1 MRLNDDLDRRTT
13 PSPALPS
20 FAILDAS
27 PYPQAAYNLS
37 FHVWAVNRQH
47 CAMTGVPAS
56 DVVGRNLFEAFPAN
70 PDDPS
75 SDAEPAMVAS
85 LARMVETSEPDVM
98 DVVKHDLTHGDGRFE
113 EYYWQITHSPI
124 WSNGDG
130 TGEII
135 GALQTA
141 RDVTAEIVRQKI
153 NAAQQRS
160 AMIGGDLMFFQ
171 VDFAN
176 DHVTSSA
183 ELQELFGYGP
193 TEDGLPLQVFF
204 DRIHED
210 DRAAV
215 VETVE
220 QTRSGPIGGQSR
232 VDYRIVR
239 PDEQTRWLSSRMEV
253 VAGAVNTAPLLTGV
267 TLDVTDLRRSES
279 ELRVAVEE
287 RDLLIAEV
295 HHRVKNSLQL
305 VTSVLNLEAAAA
317 AGTDAADRLRRAA
330 DRVQAIATV
339 HGVLYQSE
347 DVRAVDLGAFLHT
360 LVDHIAASVGGDE
373 QGIEVTTRIEAEPVR
388 IATDRAISLSLVV
401 NELVTNA
408 FKHAFPDG
416 AKGGVEVSL
425 AREPDDRIVV
435 TVADDGIGRG
445 TTDASPPLA
454 ESTNAGLGSKL
465 VRSLSHQIG
474 ATLSHDDARN
484 GHKATLTFGA

>member
-1 MRLNDDLDRRTT
+1 MQSQTDDSP
-13 PSPALPS
+13 PSLPS

-27 PYPQAAYNLS
+27 PYPQIAYDLN

-47 CAMTGVPAS
+47 CAMTGEPAENI
-56 DVVGRNLFEAFPAN
+56 VGCHLFAAFPPN
-70 PDDPS
+70 PDDPA
-75 SDAEPAMVAS
+75 SDAEPALAAS
-85 LARMVETSEPDVM
+85 LARMARTGEPDVM

-113 EYYWQITHSPI
+113 ERYWQITHSPI

-130 TGEII
+130 TGEIV
-135 GALQTA
+135 GALQTT
-141 RDVTAEIVRQKI
+141 RDVTAEIARQKI
-153 NAAQQRS
+153 NAAQQRT
-160 AMIGGDLMFFQ
+160 AMIGGQLMFFQ
-171 VDFAN
+171 LDFTD
-176 DHVTSSA
+176 DHVTSST
-183 ELQELFGYGP
+183 ELQELFGYEP
-193 TEDGLPLQVFF
+193 TPDDLPAQAFF
-204 DRIHED
+204 ERVHKD

-220 QTRSGPIGGQSR
+220 RLRSGPIGTQSR
-232 VDYRIVR
+232 IDYRIER
-239 PDEQTRWLSSRMEV
+239 PEDDVRWLSARMET
-253 VAGAVNTAPLLTGV
+253 VAGATGGAPHLTGV
-267 TLDVTDLRRSES
+267 VLDVTDLRRSEA
-279 ELRVAVEE
+279 ELRIAVEE

-330 DRVQAIATV
+330 DRVQAIASV

-360 LVDHIAASVGGDE
+360 LVDHIAASSGGDE
-373 QGIEVTTRIEAEPVR
+373 QGIEVTTRIEEEPVR

-408 FKHAFPDG
+408 FKHAFPNG
-416 AKGGVEVSL
+416 ENGTVEVSL
-425 AREPDDRIVV
+425 TREADDRIVV
-435 TVADDGIGRG
+435 TVADDGVGRG

-474 ATLSHDDARN
+474 ATLGHDDARN
-484 GHKATLTFGA
+484 GHRATLTFDA